1 MANID
6 REVQYRH
13 IITKAVCGRGRK
25 FSQATHTISPPDNIS
40 SILGAW
46 IMNHSYKASRAGDQV
61 EVVGSYDVNLWYS
74 CGGNTKT
81 DVIKETVRY
90 VEPVPL
96 SYLDRNLRE
105 ETMEVSVMGTQP
117 PHCIEATLSGNTV
130 LVRVEKEHAV
140 EITGETK
147 ICVAVYPDSYNDM
160 DDKEFGVAGEEE
172 NPGDFEDLD
181 PELVIDD
188 LDD

>member
-13 IITKAVCGRGRK
+13 IITKAVCGRGQK
-25 FSQATHTISPPDNIS
+25 FSQATHTITSPENIS

-46 IMNHSYKASRAGDQV
+46 VINHNYKAGRAGDQV
-61 EVVGSYDVNLWYS
+61 EVVGSYDINIWFSYS
-74 CGGNTKT
+74 GNTKT
-81 DVIKETVRY
+81 DVVKETVRY
-90 VEPVPL
+90 VEPVSL

-105 ETMEVSVMGTQP
+105 ETMEVSVACTQP
-117 PHCIEATLSGNTV
+117 PHCVEATLSGGAV

-147 ICVAVYPDSYNDM
+147 ICVAVYPDSYDDM
-160 DDKEFGVAGEEE
+160 DDKDFTAMSTEESR
-172 NPGDFEDLD
+172 GDFEDLD
-181 PELVIDD
+181 PNLVIDD
-188 LDD
+188 LEG